1 LVSSREA
8 QPEHLLIDGYN
19 LIKTIP
25 HFRQREQ
32 VSLEAAR
39 QTLEQALRSY
49 ALATDTR
56 ITLIFDG
63 DTALDGDT
71 VSESSLP
78 QHKKE
83 PVEILFSHAPE
94 KADDLLKKA
103 VQQRHGAKNLRLV
116 TSDRE
121 ICRFAR
127 RHKIRST
134 SSAEFA
140 DELDSRP
147 HRQTEADVP
156 PPLEFD
162 PDIVLDADEVDA
174 WERLFRAGDTG
185 E

>member
-1 LVSSREA
+1 MAPSREA
-8 QPEHLLIDGYN
+8 QPEHLLVDGYN

-49 ALATDTR
+49 ARDTDAR
-56 ITLIFDG
+56 ITLVYDG
-63 DTALDGDT
+63 DSASEAT
-71 VSESSLP
+71 VIRHQKGS
-78 QHKKE
+78 
-83 PVEILFSHAPE
+83 VEILFSRAPE
-94 KADDLLKKA
+94 KADDLLKNA
-103 VQQRHGAKNLRLV
+103 IQQRHGTRHLRLV

-134 SSAEFA
+134 SSVEFA

-147 HRQTEADVP
+147 NRQTEAEAPP

-162 PDIVLDADEVDA
+162 PDIALEADEIDA
-174 WERLFRAGDTG
+174 WERLFRTG
-185 E
+185 ENGE

>member
-1 LVSSREA
+1 LAPSREA

-19 LIKTIP
+19 VIKTNP
-25 HFRQREQ
+25 HFRQCEET
-32 VSLEAAR
+32 SLEAAR
-39 QTLEQALRSY
+39 QALERALRSY
-49 ALATDTR
+49 ARATDAR
-56 ITLIFDG
+56 ITLVFDG
-63 DTALDGDT
+63 DSA
-71 VSESSLP
+71 SEPAISHP
-78 QHKKE
+78 QKGSVK
-83 PVEILFSHAPE
+83 ILFSRAPE

-103 VQQRHGAKNLRLV
+103 IQQRHGARHLRLV

-127 RHKIRST
+127 RHKIRFT

-147 HRQTEADVP
+147 NRQTEADAPP

-162 PDIVLDADEVDA
+162 PDIALEADEVDA
-174 WERLFRAGDTG
+174 WERLFRTGNTG

>member
-1 LVSSREA
+1 LAPSRKA

-39 QTLEQALRSY
+39 QTLEQTLRSY
-49 ALATDTR
+49 ARSTDAR

-63 DTALDGDT
+63 DSASEPA
-71 VSESSLP
+71 VSHHQKGS
-78 QHKKE
+78 
-83 PVEILFSHAPE
+83 VEVLFSRSPE

-103 VQQRHGAKNLRLV
+103 IQQRHGTKRLRLI

-134 SSAEFA
+134 SAAEFA
-140 DELDSRP
+140 DELDNRP
-147 HRQTEADVP
+147 DRQQNPDASS

-162 PDIVLDADEVDA
+162 PDIALEADEVDA
-174 WERLFRAGDTG
+174 WEQLFRTRDAGQ
-185 E
+185 